1 MRYAARFTATIDEL
15 GTDGQKLG
23 VPAAVSDRIKA
34 KDPNPFWVLFEVGRE
49 GASGG
54 TLASM
59 GKRTKRWLGAAIK
72 ELAGAITGAR
82 IFTDVH
88 GDENDRNRPSFGE
101 VVHGFWDTVNDKA
114 RAMAIAYI
122 PEGTVRERIK
132 KGELDICSVE
142 AAAVVLDTGHDFIV
156 ESVESC
162 GGLLIAAGSKE
173 MPGFASAGVLQS
185 VQELGKKEGEEDMT
199 VTLADVKKFVSD
211 NGTTPEKIFDERDL
225 AGSSLVRGVVDSAVG
240 EAVEK
245 AKAEAEATAKVEVD
259 KLTAQVGTLTAE
271 AKPFREQAQAKRLN
285 DMMTENEDLKKMTKE
300 QAAAAMKMASRSIEA
315 TGGIDGKDDAQVAT
329 LITEYLNEGME
340 FVKNLGTIAPIKGDE
355 TPAPNGV
362 QGDEGKSD
370 YDVSPAEA
378 ASA

>member
-88 GDENDRNRPSFGE
+88 GDENDKSRPSFGE

-122 PEGTVRERIK
+122 PEGPVRERIK
-132 KGELDICSVE
+132 NGELDICSVE

-162 GGLLIAAGSKE
+162 GGLLVAAGSRE

-185 VQELGKKEGEEDMT
+185 VQELGVKKGEEDMT

-245 AKAEAEATAKVEVD
+245 AKAEAAATAKVEVD

-271 AKPFREQAQAKRLN
+271 NAPYRKEAGTKRLN
-285 DMMTENEDLKKMTKE
+285 GMMADNEDLKKMTKE
-300 QAAAAMKMASRSIEA
+300 QAAAAMKMANRSISA
-315 TGGIDGKDDAQVAT
+315 VGGIEGKDDAQVAV
-329 LITEYLNEGME
+329 LITEHLGEGME
-340 FVKNLGTIAPIKGDE
+340 FVKSLGTIAPITDDKNK
-355 TPAPNGV
+355 APDGV
-362 QGDEGKSD
+362 TGDEGKN
-370 YDVSPAEA
+370 PFAAEPD
-378 ASA
+378 SSK